1 MNEHRPRDEG
11 HQPPQAPLYAPP
23 PWPPYPGHYGPPAG
37 APLYPPTMPPLSAPI
52 PAPMPAPMPAGAPYF
67 GPPMPAR
74 SHAWI
79 WGLVGSI
86 VLVGALVIGGGAW
99 ALMSGPQTYG
109 DDASLDRMW
118 DACERGDM
126 GACDRLY
133 DESPLFSDYEDF
145 GFTCGGRTTGEL
157 SCTG

>member
-1 MNEHRPRDEG
+1 
-11 HQPPQAPLYAPP
+11 
-23 PWPPYPGHYGPPAG
+23 
-37 APLYPPTMPPLSAPI
+37 
-52 PAPMPAPMPAGAPYF
+52 MPAGAPYF

-74 SHAWI
+74 SHTWI
-79 WGLVGSI
+79 WGLVGAI
-86 VLVGALVIGGGAW
+86 LLVGALVIGGSAW
-99 ALMSGPQTYG
+99 ALISGPQTYG

-145 GFTCGGRTTGEL
+145 GFTCGGRSTGEL